1 MRCAGSHPRTTELIP
16 EAALELRENT
26 ATEILASGT
35 EHKPSLGV
43 GGQARLV
50 LEEDY
55 ERVSVQEIWKI
66 WGGDKRKKNRSA
78 LVFLL
83 PLMTSVNLLVPR
95 FPAVVLGLNLKPAR
109 DLTSIMSHPN
119 LW

>member
-1 MRCAGSHPRTTELIP
+1 MELIP

-66 WGGDKRKKNRSA
+66 WGGQKKEKSLCSRISA
-78 LVFLL
+78 PPNDLCEPFGASL
-83 PLMTSVNLLVPR
+83 PSCGSRP
-95 FPAVVLGLNLKPAR
+95 KPK
-109 DLTSIMSHPN
+109 TCP
-119 LW
+119 